1 MRFVS
6 LTFFACASMCIT
18 ASASYSE
25 PTYICR
31 SVGAEWTWFGDH
43 VALSVS
49 YATRG
54 PRDRTYEV
62 GTGLSVNGSPWGS
75 RSKFS
80 GDAEFSAYGIGA
92 LHIRRADAGA
102 DFDVCSSTIGLEVIP
117 IVNTEF

>member
-1 MRFVS
+1 MKFVA
-6 LTFFACASMCIT
+6 LIFVAFAAVGFT
-18 ASASYSE
+18 TSACYSE

-31 SVGAEWTWFGDH
+31 AVGADWTWFGDH

-54 PRDRTYEV
+54 PRDRIYEV

-80 GDAEFSAYGIGA
+80 GDAEFTAYGIGA
-92 LHIRRADAGA
+92 LHIRRADDGS
-102 DFDVCSSTIGLEVIP
+102 DFDVCSSTIGLDVIP
-117 IVNTEF
+117 IIKTDF